1 MPRDVRISVIGAGS
15 ASFSLG
21 LVRDLCLT
29 ENFAHSTVCLMDI
42 DEDRVSMVHGLA
54 SRYADEIGIGLRFEK
69 TTDRR
74 TALDEAD
81 FVSNTASVG
90 AHGGGGFASI
100 HNLRFFLSVA
110 RDMERLCPTAWLLQ
124 SGNPVFE
131 GCTLMTRE
139 TSAKVVGLCHG
150 HYEFHQMAEI
160 LGLAEQDVTWQA
172 VGFNHV
178 IFLTQFL
185 CNGKDADPLLDEW
198 IAEKAEEYWRSYRP
212 EYWEN
217 QMSRAAI
224 HQYKMIGLMPIGDT
238 VRAGG
243 WWYHTD
249 PKTKRHWYGP
259 LGGFDSEEGWGQYIA
274 ELEAERRRM
283 FETAADPSARVT
295 EIFPPEKSGE
305 QIVPIM
311 DALANDVGGQFQ
323 VNVPNNGLIT
333 GIPDDVVVEV
343 PAVVSKRGIQGVRV
357 GRLPDNLMAQVIYP
371 RLAEAERAIAL
382 ARQPTRGLLL
392 NMVLHR
398 HVAMHNGYW
407 PPVASLEEAEREVNH
422 LLERDPELV
431 ELLQS

>member
-1 MPRDVRISVIGAGS
+1 MPRDVRVSIVGAGS

-29 ENFAHSTVCLMDI
+29 ENFANSTVCLMDI
-42 DEDRVSMVHGLA
+42 DEERVSMVHRLA
-54 SRYADEIGIGLRFEK
+54 TRYAEELGVGLRFEK
-69 TTDRR
+69 TTDR
-74 TALDEAD
+74 ALALEEAD

-90 AHGGGGFASI
+90 AHGGGGFASL
-100 HNLRFFLSVA
+100 HNLRLFRSVA
-110 RDMERLCPTAWLLQ
+110 GNMERLCPGGWLLQ

-139 TSAKVVGLCHG
+139 TSTKVVGLCHG
-150 HYEFHQMAEI
+150 HYEFYQMAEV
-160 LGLAEQDVTWQA
+160 LGLEKQHTSWQA

-178 IFLTQFL
+178 IFLTHFFYK
-185 CNGKDADPLLDEW
+185 GEDAYPLLDEW
-198 IAEKAEEYWRSYRP
+198 IAAKAEDYWRTYRP
-212 EYWEN
+212 QYWQN
-217 QMSRAAI
+217 QMSRAAVQ
-224 HQYKMIGLMPIGDT
+224 QYKMVGLMPIGDT

-243 WWYHTD
+243 WWYHTG
-249 PKTKRHWYGP
+249 PETKRHWFGP
-259 LGGFDSEEGWGQYIA
+259 LGGFDSEEGWAQYIA
-274 ELEAERRRM
+274 ELEETRTRM

-295 EIFPPEKSGE
+295 EIFPPEKSDE

-311 DALANDVGGQFQ
+311 DALANDVRGHFQ
-323 VNVPNNGLIT
+323 VNIPNEGLIT

-343 PAVVSKRGIQGVRV
+343 PAVVSERGIQGVRL
-357 GRLPDNLMAQVIYP
+357 GRLPDNLMAQVMYP

-382 ARQPTRGLLL
+382 ARQPNRGLLL

-398 HVAMHNGYW
+398 HVGMYNGYW

-422 LLERDPELV
+422 LLARDPELV